1 MIIMKTT
8 DLQSNYSSSMEDK
21 DIVLSD
27 DLFQLGEQIARHVHD
42 EWMRKRLAEG
52 WTLGPERSDERKQ
65 HPCLIPYDELP
76 EIEKEYDRG
85 TALTTI
91 KTLMALGW
99 RIEKIS

>member
-1 MIIMKTT
+1 MDNQNRLADYLGTE
-8 DLQSNYSSSMEDK
+8 NEG
-21 DIVLSD
+21 LSD